1 MENKRI
7 TPEDLMI
14 GDWVLMDMNYDSD
27 YEFDNVNYQP
37 YQIKTGEDIDLAIE
51 SNMMATDAIYRGI
64 QITHELLEKNGYKFN
79 HLWYEKKGFPAIEVG
94 FEDGTYNVGKVYFY
108 GNGNPYIHIC
118 GTTCQYVHELQ
129 RIFKV
134 QHISAKII
142 L

>member
-14 GDWVLMDMNYDSD
+14 GDWVLMDLNYDSD

-79 HLWYEKKGFPAIEVG
+79 HLWYEKEGFPAIEVG
-94 FEDGTYNVGKVYFY
+94 FEDGTYNVGKVYFSGKGGPDIHVY
-108 GNGNPYIHIC
+108 G
-118 GTTCQYVHELQ
+118 TCQYVHELQ

-134 QHISAKII
+134 QHVNTTIVI
-142 L
+142 

>member
-14 GDWVLMDMNYDSD
+14 GDWVLMDLNYDSD

-37 YQIKTGEDIDLAIE
+37 YQIKTGEDIDMAAE
-51 SNMMATDAIYRGI
+51 TNMMATDAIYRGI

-79 HLWYEKKGFPAIEVG
+79 HLWYEKEGFPAIEIG
-94 FEDGTYNVGKVYFY
+94 FENGTYNVGKVYFSGKGDPDIHVY
-108 GNGNPYIHIC
+108 G
-118 GTTCQYVHELQ
+118 TCRYVHELQ

-134 QHISAKII
+134 QHVNTKII

>member
-14 GDWVLMDMNYDSD
+14 GDWVLMDLNYDSN

-37 YQIKTGEDIDLAIE
+37 YQIKTGEEIDMATE
-51 SNMMATDAIYRGI
+51 TNMMATDAIYRGI

-79 HLWYEKKGFPAIEVG
+79 HLWYEKEGFPAIEVG
-94 FEDGTYNVGKVYFY
+94 FEDGTYNVGKVYFSGKGDPDIHVY
-108 GNGNPYIHIC
+108 G
-118 GTTCQYVHELQ
+118 TCRYVHELQ

-134 QHISAKII
+134 QHVNTTIVI
-142 L
+142 

>member
-14 GDWVLMDMNYDSD
+14 GDWVLMDLNYDSD

-37 YQIKTGEDIDLAIE
+37 YQIKTGEDIDMATE
-51 SNMMATDAIYRGI
+51 TNMMATDAIYRGI

-79 HLWYEKKGFPAIEVG
+79 HLWYEKEGFPAIEVG
-94 FEDGTYNVGKVYFY
+94 FEDGTYNVGKVYFSGKGDPDIHVY
-108 GNGNPYIHIC
+108 G
-118 GTTCQYVHELQ
+118 TCRYVHELQ

-134 QHISAKII
+134 QHINTTITI
-142 L
+142 

>member
-14 GDWVLMDMNYDSD
+14 GDWVLMDLNYDSD

-37 YQIKTGEDIDLAIE
+37 YQIKTGEDIDMATE
-51 SNMMATDAIYRGI
+51 TNMMATDAIYRGV

-79 HLWYEKKGFPAIEVG
+79 YLWYEKDGYPAIELG
-94 FEDGTYNVGKVYFY
+94 FEEGTYNIGKVGFY
-108 GNGNPYIHIC
+108 CKGDPYMHVY
-118 GTTCQYVHELQ
+118 GTCRYIHELQ
-129 RIFKV
+129 HIFKV
-134 QHISAKII
+134 QHINTKII

>member
-1 MENKRI
+1 MENKLI

-14 GDWVLMDMNYDSD
+14 GDWVLMDLNYDSD

-79 HLWYEKKGFPAIEVG
+79 HIWYEKEGFPAIEVG
-94 FEDGTYNVGKVYFY
+94 FEDGTYNVGKVYFSGKGDPDIHVY
-108 GNGNPYIHIC
+108 G
-118 GTTCQYVHELQ
+118 TCQYVHELQ

-134 QHISAKII
+134 QHVNTTIAI
-142 L
+142 

>member
-14 GDWVLMDMNYDSD
+14 GDLVLMDLNYDSD

-37 YQIKTGEDIDLAIE
+37 YQIKTGEDIDMATE
-51 SNMMATDAIYRGI
+51 TNMIATDAIYRGI

-79 HLWYEKKGFPAIEVG
+79 HLWYEKEGFPAIEVG
-94 FEDGTYNVGKVYFY
+94 FEDGTYNVGKVYFSGKGDPDIHVY
-108 GNGNPYIHIC
+108 G
-118 GTTCQYVHELQ
+118 TCQYVHELQ

-134 QHISAKII
+134 QHVNTTMII
-142 L
+142 